1 MSYTPN
7 VPLSGQ
13 SLGGT
18 RNPINTN
25 FQVLDTTFSVNHVG
39 YNDSGSGK
47 HNFVNLP
54 EQASAPSGA
63 SNQGTLYAKD
73 DGTRTALYWVQ
84 ETGQG
89 AEVKMTGPTPSAAAN
104 GYTFL
109 PGGLLLQWGVV
120 VTPGSGGTVEFGV
133 GAAINNIAFPT
144 NLFTVHLT
152 VSRASITGS
161 SPPPGYACIN
171 SGSTFDKTKFSYISS
186 TGGSV
191 RLYWSAIGN

>member
-1 MSYTPN
+1 MSFTNN

-39 YNDSGSGK
+39 YNDSGAGK
-47 HNFVNLP
+47 HNFVNMP

-73 DGTRTALYWVQ
+73 DGTRTALYWIQ
-84 ETGQG
+84 ESGQG
-89 AEVKMTGPTPSAAAN
+89 AEVKMTGVTPVAGTN

-120 VTPGSGGTVEFGV
+120 VSPGASGTVEFGV
-133 GAAINNIAFPT
+133 GGAIDNIQFGSFLY
-144 NLFTVHLT
+144 NVQLT
-152 VSRASITGS
+152 VTRASVSSS
-161 SPPPGYACIN
+161 SPPPGYAFVN
-171 SGSTFDKTKFSYISS
+171 SGATFDKTKFSYICS
-186 TGGSV
+186 TGGNV
-191 RLYWSAIGN
+191 RLYWTAIGN

>member
-1 MSYTPN
+1 MSYTNN

-18 RNPINTN
+18 RNPINAN
-25 FQVLDTTFSVNHVG
+25 FQAIDTTFSVNHVG
-39 YNDSGSGK
+39 YNDSGAGK

-63 SNQGTLYAKD
+63 SNEGTLYAKD

-89 AEVKMTGPTPSAAAN
+89 SEVKMTGVTPVAAAN

-120 VTPGSGGTVEFGV
+120 ASPGTSGTVTFS
-133 GAAINNIAFPT
+133 ANNIAFPT
-144 NLFTVHLT
+144 SLYNVQLS
-152 VSRASITGS
+152 VSRTGSFGS
-161 SPPPGYACIN
+161 SPTAGVAVIN
-171 SGSTFDKTKFSYISS
+171 SGSAFSSTTFSYLCS
-186 TGGSV
+186 TSGNV
-191 RLYWSAIGN
+191 NLYWTAIGI